1 MLITHTLQVVA
12 VCPVDGKPDVYECT
26 VLTSRIIPVEEIVA
40 AVVALKDRKAYQE
53 DVCQELHRQ
62 LACEV
67 KLVGY
72 HSGVKTEVVC
82 R

>member
-1 MLITHTLQVVA
+1 MLITHTLQITA
-12 VCPVDGKPDVYECT
+12 ICPIDEKPDVYECVIT
-26 VLTSRIIPVEEIVA
+26 TSRIIPVEEIIK
-40 AVVALKDRKAYQE
+40 AVDGLKNTKAFQE
-53 DVCQELHRQ
+53 EICQDLHRQ

-82 R
+82 K